1 MAKKTGLGKGF
12 GSLLPDNF
20 DHSLLLD
27 EKERIQK
34 LLIQDIVPNPQQ
46 PRTTFDETELKQLAQ
61 SIKRYGILQPLIVTS
76 SDDGK
81 YILIAGERRWRAA
94 KLAGN
99 THVPVIVRSSPE
111 LEQLE
116 IALIEN
122 VQRTD
127 LSPLDQAVSIARLI
141 QQFNLS
147 YQDISVRLGKATSTL
162 SNIVRLLQLPQVA
175 RIALEQQAISE
186 GHARAILA
194 LEKEV
199 AQLELLELIK
209 KNKWTVR
216 QAEQYVVAHKQG
228 MKTPAKAQERVAT
241 TNDATKKLSSFL
253 KAPVSLK
260 RTAKGGKLEIV
271 FKSDKD
277 LERIIK
283 KLSR

>member
-12 GSLLPDNF
+12 GALLPDSF

-34 LLIQDIVPNPQQ
+34 LLIQDIIPNPQQ
-46 PRTTFDETELKQLAQ
+46 PRTTFDKTELDLLSQ
-61 SIKRYGILQPLIVTS
+61 SIKRYGILQPLIATN
-76 SDDGK
+76 SDGGK

-94 KLAGN
+94 KIAGHS
-99 THVPVIVRSSPE
+99 HVPVIVRTSPE

-147 YQDISVRLGKATSTL
+147 YQEISDRLGKATSTL
-162 SNIVRLLQLPQVA
+162 SNLVRLLQLPQAA
-175 RIALEQQAISE
+175 RLALEQKKISE

-194 LEKEV
+194 LEKETQ
-199 AQLELLELIK
+199 QLELLELIK
-209 KNKWTVR
+209 KNNWTVR

-228 MKTPAKAQERVAT
+228 LKTPAKATQRLET
-241 TNDATKKLSSFL
+241 STEATKKLSKFV
-253 KAPVSLK
+253 KAPVSLR
-260 RTAKGGKLEIV
+260 RTAKGGKLEIG

-277 LERIIK
+277 LERIIN
-283 KLSR
+283 KLSE